1 MQITEVRIQIIKAP
15 RNKLMAFASLT
26 LDDALVIKDFQIF
39 SAPNGCFVG
48 MPSRKMPD
56 GTWRETVFAIST
68 ELSEQITQAKDGQVS
83 SSRTA
88 SASTHDNEYE
98 HDF

>member
-68 ELSEQITQAKDGQVS
+68 ELSEQIKQTILRA
-83 SSRTA
+83 
-88 SASTHDNEYE
+88 YE
-98 HDF
+98 DEISKPENRPTG

>member
-1 MQITEVRIQIIKAP
+1 MQITDVRIQIIKSP

-26 LDDALVIKDFQIF
+26 IDDALVIKDFQIF
-39 SAPNGCFVG
+39 SATSGCFVG

-68 ELSEQITQAKDGQVS
+68 ELSEQIKQTILRA
-83 SSRTA
+83 
-88 SASTHDNEYE
+88 YE
-98 HDF
+98 DEINKPENRPDHNP